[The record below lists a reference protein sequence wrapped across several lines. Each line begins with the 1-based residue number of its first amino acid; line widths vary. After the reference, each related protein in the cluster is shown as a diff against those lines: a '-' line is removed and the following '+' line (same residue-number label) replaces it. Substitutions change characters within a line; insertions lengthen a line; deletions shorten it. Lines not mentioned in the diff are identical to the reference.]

1 MSQEWE
7 NKISTPSKISH
18 LKNEIGLRMLSGADF
33 GLWRNINLS
42 WRKNGR
48 KASFFRAVK
57 ERFEVVLMGSWR

>member
-7 NKISTPSKISH
+7 NKISAPSKISH
-18 LKNEIGLRMLSGADF
+18 LKKEIGLRMLSGADF

-57 ERFEVVLMGSWR
+57 ERFEVVLMQSWR